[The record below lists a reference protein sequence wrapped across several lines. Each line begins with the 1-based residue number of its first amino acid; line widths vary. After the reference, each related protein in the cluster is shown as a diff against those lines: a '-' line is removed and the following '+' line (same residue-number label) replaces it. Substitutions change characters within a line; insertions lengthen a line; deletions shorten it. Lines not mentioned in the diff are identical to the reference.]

1 VAAVS
6 EVPVDSV
13 ESVSSQDVAPAS
25 TEKVTKDASPGP
37 DEEAPQA
44 PEKAARTPEAKEPP
58 DPVWGLGVGIVGL
71 VVMATGGAGTWHWVF
86 NIGELIMVI
95 GAALFLGAVTVTS
108 LRQRPLRLRER
119 WAAWRARRTGA
130 AD

>member
-1 VAAVS
+1 MPHVTVAAVS
-6 EVPVDSV
+6 EAPIDSAKSVPP
-13 ESVSSQDVAPAS
+13 Q
-25 TEKVTKDASPGP
+25 
-37 DEEAPQA
+37 DEEPSSATEAPRSA
-44 PEKAARTPEAKEPP
+44 EEAAATPEVKEPP
-58 DPVWGLGVGIVGL
+58 DPVWGVGVGIVGL

-86 NIGELIMVI
+86 NIGELIMLI
-95 GAALFLGAVTVTS
+95 GAAMFLGAVTSTS

>member
-1 VAAVS
+1 MSDA
-6 EVPVDSV
+6 PVDSV
-13 ESVSSQDVAPAS
+13 KPVPPRDEAPSSA
-25 TEKVTKDASPGP
+25 EEGP
-37 DEEAPQA
+37 RSAEEA
-44 PEKAARTPEAKEPP
+44 AATPEAKEPP
-58 DPVWGLGVGIVGL
+58 DPVWGLGVGITGL

-86 NIGELIMVI
+86 NVGEFIMLV
-95 GAALFLGAVTVTS
+95 GAAMFLGAATSTS